1 MARLFYGHV
10 NTNGAKIHYYRTGD
24 EKPPVVFLHGFSD
37 NGLCWSRIA
46 YLLEPFYDIILVDAR
61 GHGLSEATED
71 GYTPQDR
78 AADVA
83 GLIQYLHLGTPHLVG
98 HSMGADTAVFTAAMY
113 PNLVGGL
120 ILEDPPF
127 WKDEGKETNES
138 RLHRA
143 ERFQR
148 QILEQREKSLDEL
161 IEIGKSEHPDWDQA
175 DLFQWGKAKQ
185 QVRIQALK
193 SVNEHREPW
202 QFYAREVKC
211 PVLLITGD
219 PARGAIVTPEV
230 AEEAGKMWRKSEL
243 VQIPGAGHN
252 IRRDNFEL
260 FYQAVKQFLRKQTK
274 W

>member
-46 YLLEPFYDIILVDAR
+46 YLLEPFYDVILVDAR
-61 GHGLSEATED
+61 AHGLSEATED

-83 GLIQYLHLGTPHLVG
+83 GLIQHLHLGTPHLVG

-113 PNLVGGL
+113 SNLVGGL

-143 ERFQR
+143 ERFHR

-161 IEIGKSEHPDWDQA
+161 IEIGKREHPDWDQA
-175 DLFQWGKAKQ
+175 DFFQWGKAKQ

-230 AEEAGKMWRKSEL
+230 AEEAGKMWRKSEH

-252 IRRDNFEL
+252 IRRDNFEM